1 MVRRARLLCGPG
13 PGKAMPSLPKLSIT
27 AKLYVIFALVA
38 AGVVGL
44 AACAAVNSHRHA
56 TLAAKVGTAF
66 QGALNV
72 ERVDGLIYAVVMES
86 RGIYMT
92 PPTAMPT
99 VQKYAD
105 GLLRFNDRIG
115 EVVEEWRHTLAPGDA
130 ASFEAF
136 AGRIRQFQDFRRE
149 LVRRGL
155 EIGPAAGREWGDN
168 DANRT
173 VRKALNKDLELLA
186 DMYDGRSKQ
195 IYAELEQGTQTAAFI
210 QSALAIAALAL
221 AAGGALIIWRDIAR
235 PLARIN
241 RVTEAVAR
249 GAAAVALP
257 FARRHDEI
265 GALWRSIHVFQEAM
279 HRNDELNRKRIE
291 DADFRS
297 KRQERVGQEV
307 ARFAGEIEASM
318 GELAVIAEQM
328 LGASAG
334 LATVADQASS
344 RTETAA
350 SAAADAS
357 SNVREIAFA
366 TDKLSTSVVEI
377 DRQVTQSNRIAE
389 KGVGAAERTTVEIRA
404 LDDAATRIVDV
415 VRLITDIAEQTNLL
429 ALNATIEAARAGDA
443 GRGFAVVASEV
454 KALAEQTS
462 KATGEIGQQIT
473 GIQAATQ
480 ESVGAIQAIS
490 GTIEK
495 LSEISSTIAAAVEEQ
510 GAATQEI
517 SRNVQQAAT
526 GTQQVSSNI
535 GDVQRGASET
545 GSASSQVLSAAR
557 SLSSDS
563 NRLKQE
569 VAKFLSSVHA
579 A

>member
-13 PGKAMPSLPKLSIT
+13 PGKAMSSLPELSIT

-44 AACAAVNSHRHA
+44 AACAVVNSHRHA

-389 KGVGAAERTTVEIRA
+389 KAVGEAERTTVEIRA
-404 LDDAATRIVDV
+404 LDDAATRIGDV

-443 GRGFAVVASEV
+443 GRGFAVVANEV
-454 KALAEQTS
+454 KALAGQTA
-462 KATGEIGQQIT
+462 KATEEISAHVSGMQ
-473 GIQAATQ
+473 QAAQ
-480 ESVGAIQAIS
+480 RSVAAIESIQSTIREVGEVSAA
-490 GTIEK
+490 
-495 LSEISSTIAAAVEEQ
+495 IAAAVSEQ
-510 GAATQEI
+510 SAATREI
-517 SRNVQQAAT
+517 ARGAEIASTSTAQSAGEVGQIREATADTRSNAAT
-526 GTQQVSSNI
+526 VKTVAGSL
-535 GDVQRGASET
+535 GA
-545 GSASSQVLSAAR
+545 VAAR
-557 SLSSDS
+557 IRDQVDGLSE
-563 NRLKQE
+563 RLRS
-569 VAKFLSSVHA
+569 A
-579 A
+579 